1 VNCGALKGDVC
12 FDALP
17 QALGLLQE
25 APEGSPSVRRNQRIH
40 HRFARVAIGLGGAK
54 RPISLDRRARR
65 PRQRAIGLAFMRT
78 IASQRGSGERSSA
91 RGAGSSVL
99 TYRIK
104 HRKPCA
110 GLTPQFSRSSHAQ
123 LTLRPTPA
131 SSNAGRARSCPAHMW
146 HFSPWRMPERST
158 PHGSRSSSAAF
169 LRFTR

>member
-1 VNCGALKGDVC
+1 
-12 FDALP
+12 LP
-17 QALGLLQE
+17 HQIPAGVGQANAIATIKHPASIDGHRDSLFRHVIELGRQHPPT
-25 APEGSPSVRRNQRIH
+25 AFAICRAVQRLH
-40 HRFARVAIGLGGAK
+40 Q
-54 RPISLDRRARR
+54 DRR

-131 SSNAGRARSCPAHMW
+131 SFNAGRARSCPAHMW